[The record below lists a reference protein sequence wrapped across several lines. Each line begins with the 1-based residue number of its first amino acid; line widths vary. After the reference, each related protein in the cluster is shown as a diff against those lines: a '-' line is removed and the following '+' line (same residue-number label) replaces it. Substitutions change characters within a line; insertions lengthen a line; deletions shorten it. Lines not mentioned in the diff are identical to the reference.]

1 MNNITENA
9 KQTALFL
16 MEKGVLR
23 MGRVRKHLKDAKD
36 AGYVGLNSRGIAAY
50 KGYELA
56 LEVYD
61 KLGK

>member
-1 MNNITENA
+1 
-9 KQTALFL
+9 

-36 AGYVGLNSRGIAAY
+36 TGYVGLNNRGIAAY

-61 KLGK
+61 KLGKY